1 MQYVLKTQTVKNMFR
16 NIYNESSIEFVVLAL
31 IDWNYN
37 LIRWFHLQWK

>member
-31 IDWNYN
+31 ID
-37 LIRWFHLQWK
+37 